1 MVVGPGLGK
10 RAARDGLLCEFRLL
24 NLLGSEADLSDPPDL
39 GTFFQITLR
48 SWHRWLAPPAG
59 PPGTARNRQV
69 IE

>member
-1 MVVGPGLGK
+1 MVVGPGLRK
-10 RAARDGLLCEFRLL
+10 RAAREALLCE
-24 NLLGSEADLSDPPDL
+24 NLLGSESDLSDPPDL
-39 GTFFQITLR
+39 GTFIQITLR